1 MESISKRTDRKNK
14 LIISISILAIL
25 ISLYAVYFNPF
36 HRENPVVRLREELSD
51 LRSMGLPIESV
62 YSDDESGCLV
72 VEFSDMEPEYVETIQ
87 GIVGY
92 DVPILFRELESKSVL
107 SGEPPSQPFE
117 LCNALNTLAENLDYH
132 SHDIDLQE
140 GLLILE
146 FEDLKE
152 EDMQE
157 IIGVAGDEVAI
168 KFVERPWR
176 DSIYVGMPS
185 SDTESIEAAE
195 ERLNSSIQ
203 SGDRDTIARTRVE
216 KSAGFLEVHLYD
228 LDDYGEPIEAIRSIV
243 GLNTPL
249 IFVLTRETQP
259 KRQSHGTA
267 ESVLDHYIGLLN
279 LSDVGYD
286 VLWKDKQEGEASIC
300 FCEDGDRYPFQTL
313 RLNKTG
319 GSWERVG
326 RRQWGV
332 ASPSRDVEILGY
344 HIRLT
349 SAKGTKIVS
358 RLTPLV
364 RNSGDGTAYIWS
376 IDVKIVNATH
386 AYNQTYLTVGFDL
399 WNGLVGSGETE
410 FVDVGGSFTS
420 LGIPLDGLRGGT
432 YTVSVVL
439 RDGDENM
446 LAERSFTHTFSSL
459 PP

>member
-1 MESISKRTDRKNK
+1 MKDGKNK

-25 ISLYAVYFNPF
+25 ISLYAAYFNPF

-62 YSDDESGCLV
+62 YSDDENGCLV

-107 SGEPPSQPFE
+107 SGEPPSQPLE

-132 SHDIDLQE
+132 FHDIDLQE

-176 DSIYVGMPS
+176 DSMYVGMPS
-185 SDTESIEAAE
+185 SDTESLEAAE
-195 ERLNSSIQ
+195 ERLDSSIQ
-203 SGDRDTIARTRVE
+203 SGDRDMIARTRVE

-249 IFVLTRETQP
+249 TFVLTRETQP
-259 KRQSHGTA
+259 KRQIHGTA

-286 VLWKDKQEGEASIC
+286 VLWKDEQEGEASIF

-349 SAKGTKIVS
+349 SAEERKIVS

-386 AYNQTYLTVGFDL
+386 AYNQTYLTVGMDL

-420 LGIPLDGLRGGT
+420 FSIPLDGLRGGT

-439 RDGDENM
+439 RDGDENV
-446 LAERSFTHTFSSL
+446 LTERSFTHTFSSL